1 MFGGIQMKRILHII
15 SQYPGNTGSGTYLQA
30 TIRELNKK
38 SYIQGLI
45 AGIHSD
51 NESYPRY
58 IGNFYPLKFN
68 SIDIPF
74 PIVGMSDI
82 MPYESIKYSDLTE
95 DMMLKWKSEFRKVIE
110 RALEEFKP
118 DIIITHHLWIITSLI
133 KNIAPNIK
141 TIGVCHGTD
150 IRQFENCPQYRQEV
164 LQGCQQLDVTLA
176 LSEQQKIM
184 INQLY
189 NISLDRI
196 KVIGGGY
203 NGEVFY
209 PKVKNILDDEIKII
223 YAGKLSYAKG
233 VVSLIKV
240 FEKLVSKYD
249 VKLQLAGKGTG
260 EEEIYIKRLGYKL
273 GSKIEFLGELNQE
286 NLGRTFREADI
297 FVMPSFYEGLSLVTI
312 EALASGLF
320 IVSTSIPGLIS
331 YLGDDINDNGII
343 EYVDLPEM
351 IKVDKPLEEDLPLFH
366 SRLQIKIEKQIARL
380 KDGFIMDEGVV
391 SKIKELSWENIIRK
405 IERNF

>member
-1 MFGGIQMKRILHII
+1 MKRILHII

-30 TIRELNKK
+30 TIREMNKK

-45 AGIHSD
+45 AGIYSD
-51 NESYPRY
+51 NEFHQRY
-58 IGNFYPLKFN
+58 IANFYPLKFN

-95 DMMLKWKSEFRKVIE
+95 DMMIKWKSEFQKVIE
-110 RALEEFKP
+110 KALEEFKP

-133 KNIAPNIK
+133 KNIAPDIK
-141 TIGVCHGTD
+141 VIGVCHGTD
-150 IRQFENCPQYRQEV
+150 IRQLENCSQYRQEV
-164 LQGCQQLDVTLA
+164 LKGCEQLDLVLA

-189 NISLDRI
+189 NISLEKI

-209 PKVKNILDDEIKII
+209 NTIKNISDDEIKII

-240 FEKLVSKYD
+240 FEKLATKYD
-249 VKLQLAGKGTG
+249 IKLQLAGKGTG
-260 EEEIYIKRLGYKL
+260 EEEKHIKRLGYDL

-286 NLGRTFREADI
+286 NLGRAFREADI

-312 EALASGLF
+312 EALASGLLV
-320 IVSTSIPGLIS
+320 VSTSIPGLIS
-331 YLGDDINDNGII
+331 YLDDDINNSGII

-351 IKVDKPLEEDLPLFH
+351 IEVDKPLEGELPIFH
-366 SRLQIKIEKQIARL
+366 SRLQMKIEKQIARL
-380 KDGFIMDEGVV
+380 KEGFVLNEGAVNR
-391 SKIKELSWENIIRK
+391 IKELSWENIIKK
-405 IERNF
+405 IENNF